1 MFSQTLTL
9 RLRDTDGA
17 GVVYFASLLALC
29 HDVYEAFWESQG
41 LNLGAFFRETGLALP
56 IVRSEMDYRRPLGW
70 GDRLEIQMRVANLEH
85 QGFQT
90 HYRLLKSEVPLVIV
104 AGAALSHV
112 CICPRSRQRRDLPEP
127 WRRALAEVKAEDF
140 SPGALPGE

>member
-9 RLRDTDGA
+9 RLRDTDAA
-17 GVVYFASLLALC
+17 GVVYFAALLALC

-41 LNLGAFFRETGLALP
+41 LNLGAFFEETGLALP

-70 GDRLEIQMRVANLEH
+70 GDRLEIQMTVFNLER

-90 HYRLLKSEVPLVIV
+90 CYQLFNAEAPLAIV
-104 AGAALSHV
+104 ASGALNHV

-127 WRRALAEVKAEDF
+127 WGQVLADCVKT
-140 SPGALPGE
+140 